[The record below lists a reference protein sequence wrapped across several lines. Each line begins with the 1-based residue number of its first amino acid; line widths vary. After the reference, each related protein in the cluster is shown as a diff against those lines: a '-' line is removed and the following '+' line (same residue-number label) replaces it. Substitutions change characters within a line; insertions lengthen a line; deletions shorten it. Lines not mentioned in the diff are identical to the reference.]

1 MADGK
6 QLLIG
11 DLPDADARP
20 PENVLFI
27 CKMNKVTNSEALELI
42 FSRFGE
48 IRTCNVVCDSRTG
61 LSLQYAFIEFEEQTS
76 CEEAYIKM
84 NNVLIDDRRIK
95 VDVSIQAK
103 ERASRNGSTV
113 SYRHSD
119 FYQLITLLM
128 SSIELHLSNKPKQVF
143 FNPINIFDTFTH
155 SITLL

>member
-1 MADGK
+1 M
-6 QLLIG
+6 
-11 DLPDADARP
+11 PDADARP

-84 NNVLIDDRRIK
+84 NNV
-95 VDVSIQAK
+95 
-103 ERASRNGSTV
+103 
-113 SYRHSD
+113 
-119 FYQLITLLM
+119 
-128 SSIELHLSNKPKQVF
+128 SSKFKKFENLVNIVHLQ
-143 FNPINIFDTFTH
+143 
-155 SITLL
+155 

>member
-1 MADGK
+1 M
-6 QLLIG
+6 LLRRFLYIFLGTLEIIG

-84 NNVLIDDRRIK
+84 NNVSSKFKKLRI
-95 VDVSIQAK
+95 
-103 ERASRNGSTV
+103 
-113 SYRHSD
+113 
-119 FYQLITLLM
+119 
-128 SSIELHLSNKPKQVF
+128 
-143 FNPINIFDTFTH
+143 
-155 SITLL
+155 